1 MDSLPKLDRLEF
13 RKLMLGEFERTL
25 TDVAD
30 AVDDAPKGRV
40 IRDSEEPAR
49 EALDRFRK
57 IAYEKA
63 LQLKTNAAEAAFPP
77 SAQCDDRQADE
88 E

>member
-1 MDSLPKLDRLEF
+1 MDSLPKLDRQEF
-13 RKLMLGEFERTL
+13 RKLMLGEFEQTL

-49 EALDRFRK
+49 EALDRLRK
-57 IAYEKA
+57 SFAIEN
-63 LQLKTNAAEAAFPP
+63 QRGGSRFPP
-77 SAQCDDRQADE
+77 LRTVRRPASG
-88 E
+88 